1 MTQTYRNA
9 RTGYLT
15 DILTDTT
22 PIGAIVPN
30 LKAGANSYDH
40 SFIKA
45 GAAAFPALSEN
56 TGNAYQAGDDPAYTH
71 EGYLYC
77 DGTEYNI
84 NDYPGLFEI
93 IGNDYGGTASNGL
106 DILTGGVGYTS
117 NPTVTIDAPSTPGGT
132 TATATAT
139 AVNGVVISLT
149 VFEQGSGYTTA
160 PNVVLTGGGAS
171 TQATVQA
178 RINPNDG
185 SLEGITQNNV
195 LDFLGDTLMG
205 TFKVPNMVA
214 KKVVGNGPVWGQN
227 SPTIANSSMGVGTTG
242 GGWYLDKTLQDN
254 YFSLG
259 RIVTSGYE
267 NVVETTECTIIGQQT
282 VEISMRETKLSGA
295 QQHSHTVYH
304 AQAGT
309 NSWIQEA
316 SGDRYQQ
323 DYREGTGRITRWY
336 PTTGQV
342 FTHSHG
348 LLRQPNTDNT
358 VGTYDVLD
366 YAGGAGGPGTIQ
378 DPTVTASEQKYLA
391 SGTSG
396 VGTYVFQTFIPSPVF
411 RKFSGSSVIGG
422 RTVNTGGTPIYDYS
436 NEWTYTTPGNYSI
449 NLGNITGAPDKLIY
463 EVFAG
468 GGSGAAGTTA
478 GNQGTGSRIKVGD
491 GAEVDLVVG
500 GGGGGQGNVGMGGG
514 TGGIG
519 GSAVN
524 NGSVNVIGGAT
535 GAAGQTGA
543 NAPTSPGW
551 LYSQY
556 PNDPQGGG
564 NGALATV
571 DPYSSGSNGVNVL
584 VGGQTGTYDQT
595 LDLTIGLYTRNW
607 VAIGT
612 AQLSTGTA
620 GVWSQFMKDHA
631 IYKTFPG
638 LSNPDPY
645 YGDWLE
651 CVIEITATGGNS
663 YDVEFASDNEATM
676 HWTGAINDLGTT
688 NNSPAAGTTTSTN
701 VTIGPVDAGL
711 NRVTFRVRNTGS
723 INQNTWS
730 DNPGGLAFEIKDAG
744 TNNVVAESRANC
756 TGGSNTSPT
765 TIFPDTNLIAN
776 PTSATFTMWGAKGG
790 RSHRGNYQGSSGGY
804 LQVDLV
810 SGELTTFQSQVWS
823 VEIGRRAGQAIGVS
837 PWQVAQNNVAG
848 ASNDYNSGNGG
859 QGGNG
864 HGVNAGGGG
873 GASTL
878 IKRGSLIIAGVGGG
892 GGAGSDGDDGGTG
905 TVGIGPPQGV
915 DATTQALGAGQG
927 GVGGNYTCV
936 GGGGGGGGG
945 GVARNGLTF
954 GGSGNGGGSAGDG
967 GGPGGD
973 GQHQG
978 GAGGRQGISSYR
990 SDYLENASFAETH
1003 SRASTDLIQRG
1014 EAAVRLQVEYNN
1026 DYWTAGGGGGA
1037 AGGSFVGNIDF
1048 SFLNDPADIT
1058 VEVGTGGAGVS
1069 MGGQTTGSSASAGNG
1084 YAKIGLGTITGY
1096 EGGQTGTTTGD
1107 IIESASQDAN
1117 VWDVDIFGN
1126 GTGTGS
1132 AGSFALPTAS
1142 QVPDV
1147 IFAGGGATTNAAG
1160 SVTLSGA
1167 GTVNAISLD
1176 SNGAGYQSQPY
1187 VYIMNGVSGGTTATA
1202 TVDEAAGQVSGLT
1215 LTPASSQSY
1224 TQYVKF
1230 GGLSGNGGTRWIN
1243 LRPVDTTNCNYFSIK
1258 ACRGNGVNGGNTP
1271 EESLRVYYQLSGSTN
1286 WNLIDT
1292 IISPISVRNDPIIG
1306 NVPLIENTWDG
1317 NGTTNWYTYSVAV
1330 PEAARATDT
1339 RFRLEQP
1346 RATPSGANDNADDS
1360 DHYGIIEFIWWYSQV
1375 SGLVFQQSPGAIS
1388 KPLVDSLTYTVEGE
1402 TGPGITYS
1410 SGLGASDAK
1419 LTLKSTTKIEPQ
1431 ATIDPDIHVP
1441 LLHPY
1446 RTCKYLIKAY

>member
-1 MTQTYRNA
+1 MTQTYRNT

-15 DILTDTT
+15 DLLHDTT

-40 SFIKA
+40 SFIKS
-45 GAAAFPALSEN
+45 GAAAYPALSESS
-56 TGNAYQAGDDPAYTH
+56 GNVYQGGDDPAYTH

-84 NDYPGLFEI
+84 NDYPGLYQI
-93 IGNDYGGTASNGL
+93 IGNDYGGTSSNGL
-106 DILTGGVGYTS
+106 DILTVGVGYTS
-117 NPTVTIDAPSTPGGT
+117 APTVTIDPPSTPGGT
-132 TATATAT
+132 TATAIT
-139 AVNGVVISLT
+139 T
-149 VFEQGSGYTTA
+149 VEGGTLKSIIVYEQGSGYTTP
-160 PNVVLTGGGAS
+160 PNVVLSGGGAS
-171 TQATVQA
+171 TQATIQA
-178 RINPNDG
+178 RISTNDG
-185 SLEGITQNNV
+185 SLEGITKNNV
-195 LDFLGDTLMG
+195 LNFLGDTLMG
-205 TFKVPNMVA
+205 TFKVPDMVA
-214 KKVVGNGPVWGQN
+214 KKVVGNGPVFGSN
-227 SPTIANSSMGVGTTG
+227 SPTIANSTMGVGTVG
-242 GGWYLDKTLQDN
+242 GGWYLAKTLQDE

-259 RIVTSGYE
+259 RIVTSGYDK
-267 NVVETTECTIIGQQT
+267 VVETTECSIIGQQSI
-282 VEISMRETKLSGA
+282 EISMRETKLSGA
-295 QQHSHTVYH
+295 HQHIHSVYH

-309 NSWIQEA
+309 NSWISEA

-323 DYREGTGRITRWY
+323 DYREGTGRVTRWY

-366 YAGGAGGPGTIQ
+366 FAGGAGGPGSLQ
-378 DPTVTASEQKYLA
+378 DPTQATSAQKYLA

-396 VGTYVFQTFIPSPVF
+396 VGTYVFQTYIPSPVF
-411 RKFSGSSVIGG
+411 RRFSGSSVIGG
-422 RTVNTGGTPIYDYS
+422 RSVNTGGTPIYDYS
-436 NEWTYTTPGNYSI
+436 NEWEFNTPGSYSI
-449 NLGNITGAPDKLIY
+449 NLGNITGTPDKLIY
-463 EVFAG
+463 QVYGG
-468 GGSGAAGTTA
+468 GGSGAAGTQV
-478 GNQGTGSRIKVGD
+478 GNAGTGSRIKVGD
-491 GAEVDLVVG
+491 GSAIDLVVG
-500 GGGGGQGNVGMGGG
+500 GGQPGGATVGLGGGSGGLGG
-514 TGGIG
+514 TH
-519 GSAVN
+519 VN
-524 NGSVNVIGGAT
+524 NGSAQATGGGD
-535 GAAGQTGA
+535 GAAGAQGA
-543 NAPTSPGW
+543 NAPSNPGW
-551 LYSQY
+551 PLSQY
-556 PNDPQGGG
+556 PNDPGGGG
-564 NGALATV
+564 NGGLASS
-571 DPYSSGSNGVNVL
+571 DPLSSGTNGANVL
-584 VGGQTGTYDQT
+584 VGGQSGTYDQT
-595 LDLTIGLYTRNW
+595 LDLTIGYYTRDW
-607 VAIGT
+607 TAIGT
-612 AQLSTGTA
+612 AQLSTGTQ
-620 GVWSQFMKDHA
+620 GVWTQFMKDHA
-631 IYKTFPG
+631 IWKSFPG
-638 LSNPDPY
+638 LSNPDPH
-645 YGDWLE
+645 YGDWIE
-651 CVIEITATGGNS
+651 CVIEITAAGGNS

-676 HWTGAINDLGTT
+676 HWTGAINNLGTT
-688 NNSPAAGTTTSTN
+688 NNSPAGGTTTSTN
-701 VTIGPVDAGL
+701 VTIGPVDAGI
-711 NRVTFRVRNTGS
+711 NRVTFRARNTGS

-744 TNNVVAESRANC
+744 TNNVVAESRNNC
-756 TGGSNTSPT
+756 TGGTSTSPT
-765 TIFPDTNLIAN
+765 TTFPNTNQIIN
-776 PTSATFTMWGAKGG
+776 PTLAQFTMWGAKGG
-790 RSHRGNYQGSSGGY
+790 RAHRGNYQGSSGGY

-810 SGELTTFQSQVWS
+810 SGELTTFNTQVWS

-873 GASTL
+873 GASSL
-878 IKRGSLIIAGVGGG
+878 LKRGSLIIAGVGGG
-892 GGAGSDGDDGGTG
+892 GGAGSDGDDGGIG
-905 TVGIGPPQGV
+905 TAGIGPPQGV
-915 DATTQALGAGQG
+915 DSTTQALGPGQG

-954 GGSGNGGGSAGDG
+954 GGSGNGGGSSGDG

-973 GQHQG
+973 GQHDG
-978 GAGGRQGISSYR
+978 GAGGRQGVSSYR

-1014 EAAVRLQVEYNN
+1014 EAAIRLYVEYNN
-1026 DYWTAGGGGGA
+1026 DYWTPGGGGGGA
-1037 AGGSFVGNIDF
+1037 GGLFSGDVEF

-1058 VEVGTGGAGVS
+1058 VDVGTGGSGVS
-1069 MGGQTTGSSASAGNG
+1069 MGAGNQGSTSTAGGG
-1084 YAKIGLGTITGY
+1084 YAKVGLGTITGY

-1107 IIESASQDAN
+1107 IIESASQDAL
-1117 VWDVDIFGN
+1117 VWDVNIYGN
-1126 GTGTGS
+1126 GSGTGS
-1132 AGSFALPTAS
+1132 AGSFALPVAS
-1142 QVPDV
+1142 QVPTV
-1147 IFAGGGATTNAAG
+1147 VFQGGGSTVDAAG
-1160 SVTLSGA
+1160 SVTISGA

-1176 SNGAGYQSQPY
+1176 SNGAGYQTQPY
-1187 VYIMNGVSGGTTATA
+1187 VYIMNGISGGTTATA
-1202 TVDEAAGQVSGLT
+1202 TVDEAAGTVTALT

-1224 TQYVKF
+1224 VQYVKF
-1230 GGLSGNGGTRWIN
+1230 GGLSGNAGTRWIN
-1243 LRPVDTTNCNYFSIK
+1243 LKPVDTTNCNYFSIK

-1292 IISPISVRNDPIIG
+1292 IISPISVSNDPLIG
-1306 NVPLIENTWDG
+1306 SVPIIENTWDG

-1388 KPLVDSLTYTVEGE
+1388 KPLVDSLTYTIDGE

-1410 SGLGASDAK
+1410 SGLGASDAT
-1419 LTLKSTTKIEPQ
+1419 LTLRSTTKIEPQ
-1431 ATIDPDIHVP
+1431 ATIDPDIDVP